1 MDIPIPEFSREQ
13 IPRFPHEK
21 ELRSMAAMGMPVP
34 FTRGEKTILTGL
46 SAIREA
52 IEAQKNEPE
61 KVEPEKVYFTLEEAA
76 EYLRLTDRQ
85 LKDLCRDKN
94 ISHARFDYRTYR
106 FRKSDLDEWFAAYR
120 HKRKS
125 VYD

>member
-1 MDIPIPEFSREQ
+1 MIFLPIVCQLQPVIIRLDFHPLHGKDRSQMDIPIPEFSRKQ

-34 FTRGEKTILTGL
+34 FTRGEKIILTGL
-46 SAIREA
+46 RAIREA

-85 LKDLCRDKN
+85 LKDLTTLKA
-94 ISHARFDYRTYR
+94 ARP
-106 FRKSDLDEWFAAYR
+106 
-120 HKRKS
+120 
-125 VYD
+125 

>member
-1 MDIPIPEFSREQ
+1 
-13 IPRFPHEK
+13 
-21 ELRSMAAMGMPVP
+21 MAAMGMPVP

-76 EYLRLTDRQ
+76 EYLRLTNRQ
-85 LKDLCRDKN
+85 LKDLCRAAPN
-94 ISHARFDYRTYR
+94 VIARKGRTVTAR
-106 FRKSDLDEWFAAYR
+106 RTGRRRASAVGDAAGRRAVRPRARRAR
-120 HKRKS
+120 HGPRRGR
-125 VYD
+125 